1 MAGSNDYYRV
11 FILNS
16 GIGTQTIAGIQTQG
30 YLYGVYVD
38 NDIITRNISAGIVT
52 STSLS
57 TATVSAG
64 SVSCTGTVSGNTLS
78 ANAISVTNLN
88 VSGGLSA
95 NVTGNIRIT
104 GAAPTN
110 SNSNGSAGQIRYD
123 DNYIYIC
130 VATNTWKRVEITS
143 WTS

>member
-1 MAGSNDYYRV
+1 MAGSNDNYRV
-11 FILNS
+11 YIVNS
-16 GIGTQTIAGIQTQG
+16 GVGTQTIAGIQTQG
-30 YLYGVYVD
+30 FQYGVYID
-38 NDIITRNISAGIVT
+38 NDTVTRNISAGIVT
-52 STSLS
+52 SNSLS
-57 TATVSAG
+57 TGTVSAG

-78 ANAISVTNLN
+78 ANTLNVTNLN

-104 GAAPTN
+104 GTAPAN

-130 VATNTWKRVEITS
+130 VATDTWKRVEVST
-143 WTS
+143 W